1 MFRNR
6 TQTSLDPEFPDCPA
20 RSPLGPPDCPAR
32 SKDTEVG
39 KTAPVIETYTF
50 AGPNLTPAETWASGV
65 RTPYGMAFSA
75 DG

>member
-6 TQTSLDPEFPDCPA
+6 TQTSLDPEF
-20 RSPLGPPDCPAR
+20 PDCPAR